1 MSVIGPR
8 PLLVEYLPYYT
19 KEEKGLTEVD
29 GELYYFH
36 PQDGNAMKA
45 VYNKYW
51 QKQMQDL
58 KAEIDTIQD
67 LTYAT
72 NLINEQKM
80 LRRISSDIPEFM
92 EFLRDCKSLSL
103 SEHIENKFSEMIKF
117 MGIK

>member
-1 MSVIGPR
+1 
-8 PLLVEYLPYYT
+8 
-19 KEEKGLTEVD
+19 
-29 GELYYFH
+29 
-36 PQDGNAMKA
+36 
-45 VYNKYW
+45 
-51 QKQMQDL
+51 MQDL